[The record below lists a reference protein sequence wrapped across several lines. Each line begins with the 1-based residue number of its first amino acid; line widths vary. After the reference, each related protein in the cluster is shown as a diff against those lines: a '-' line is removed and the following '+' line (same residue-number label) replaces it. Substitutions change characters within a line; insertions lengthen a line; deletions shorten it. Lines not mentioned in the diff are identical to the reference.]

1 MVKCLSFLALLL
13 SVMPVAAQTPQQI
26 EMLRSR
32 GEEYEVPVMTPEL
45 MQKEMQRLQ
54 NELNED
60 KTKTSPEQPMQALPL
75 ERSEMGANTFT
86 IPKDLTQQEIKQ
98 LAKQLVEDKIIIT
111 LQKFQVIDGGVTP
124 PTCSFETTV
133 LNTTKMP
140 LKRLFIYYKF
150 GESETY
156 ADFSTIAAGAVG
168 GTRIA
173 MAGEACRVI
182 TSKPSLR
189 VINCE
194 LGNLSE
200 EACKSRLM
208 ML

>member
-1 MVKCLSFLALLL
+1 MMKYLSFLALLL
-13 SVMPVAAQTPQQI
+13 TVMPATAQTPQQM

-54 NELNED
+54 EELNENEQ
-60 KTKTSPEQPMQALPL
+60 KTSSEQQALPL
-75 ERSEMGANTFT
+75 ESSEMGANTFT

-98 LAKQLVEDKIIIT
+98 LAKQLVEDKVIIT

>member
-1 MVKCLSFLALLL
+1 MMKYLSFLALLL
-13 SVMPVAAQTPQQI
+13 TVMPAMAQTPQQM

-54 NELNED
+54 EELNENEQ
-60 KTKTSPEQPMQALPL
+60 KTSSEQQALPL
-75 ERSEMGANTFT
+75 ESSEMGANTFT

-98 LAKQLVEDKIIIT
+98 LAKQLVEDKVIIT

>member
-1 MVKCLSFLALLL
+1 MMKYLSFLALLL
-13 SVMPVAAQTPQQI
+13 TVMPATAQTPQQM

-32 GEEYEVPVMTPEL
+32 GEGYEVPVMTPEL

-54 NELNED
+54 EELNENEQ
-60 KTKTSPEQPMQALPL
+60 KTSSEQQALPL
-75 ERSEMGANTFT
+75 ERSSKGANTFT
-86 IPKDLTQQEIKQ
+86 VPKDLTQQEIKQ
-98 LAKQLVEDKIIIT
+98 LAKQLVEDKVIIT

>member
-1 MVKCLSFLALLL
+1 MMKYLSFLALLL
-13 SVMPVAAQTPQQI
+13 TVMPATAQTPQQM

-54 NELNED
+54 EELNENEQ
-60 KTKTSPEQPMQALPL
+60 KTSSEQQALPL
-75 ERSEMGANTFT
+75 ERSSKGANTFT
-86 IPKDLTQQEIKQ
+86 VPKDLTQQEIKQ
-98 LAKQLVEDKIIIT
+98 LAKQLVEDKVIIT

>member
-1 MVKCLSFLALLL
+1 MMKYLSFLALLL
-13 SVMPVAAQTPQQI
+13 TVMPATAQTPQQM

-32 GEEYEVPVMTPEL
+32 GEEYEVPAMTPEL

-54 NELNED
+54 EELNENEQ
-60 KTKTSPEQPMQALPL
+60 KTSSEQQALPL
-75 ERSEMGANTFT
+75 ERSSKGANTFT
-86 IPKDLTQQEIKQ
+86 VPKDLTQQEIKQ
-98 LAKQLVEDKIIIT
+98 LAKQLVEDKVIIT